1 MGLEIISQPQLFLR
15 PLTALNGV
23 EGYVPPY
30 FATFHTCMTSSP
42 VSSYTF
48 PLTGQ
53 LGLHITNSSDSYIV
67 NIDGVVQPPPSYSVD
82 ANTRIITFVKP
93 IPPNTEIFI
102 TQIGTTV
109 SMVSVAS
116 LTADKTYLRN
126 AIAENLVV
134 TSLTALSAEIRIVDI
149 TQYELSGYTIR
160 GNTDVIGNF
169 NVSQLISA
177 TNLEIVEKTT
187 SKTLSV
193 TNGFITNLSADKLSA
208 DSVFINVLSAN
219 NNFITKLTALTAD
232 FNVIG
237 SNVNVNGNIAGTVNN
252 LKASFNQGTA
262 IGDYSFAVNS
272 GVATGNYSHAE
283 GYSTNANDVYN
294 HVEGYVTQASG
305 IASHAEGYST
315 KAIGDYSHAEGY
327 FTEATGTASHA
338 EGDLTRAT
346 GLASH
351 AAGRYAIAAHN
362 LSWIWN
368 GSSSGPSLSTT
379 KSGQFMVSAEG
390 GVFLPGAVGIGTDS
404 QANALTVVGNIS
416 ATGNIVS
423 PNQTIDSNSSVLTR
437 TLGDT
442 RYGNIVYAVLE
453 VNSATNNTTT
463 YSTITSIPLE
473 ANSIYEIDSMIQI
486 TTSNNGGTKFRLQ
499 YSGTQVFVN
508 FVETYYS
515 SAATTTFSKVVAN
528 FTETTQT
535 SDSVRSHIYRR
546 SGIIKTLTA
555 GTLSAQMALNSS
567 SGNVLGAYGSY
578 ILARKLV

>member
-1 MGLEIISQPQLFLR
+1 MGLEIITQPQLFLR

-82 ANTRIITFVKP
+82 ANTRVITFVKP

-193 TNGFITNLSADKLSA
+193 TNGFITNLSTDKLSA
-208 DSVFINVLSAN
+208 DNVFINILSAN
-219 NNFITKLTALTAD
+219 NTFITKLTALTAEFD
-232 FNVIG
+232 VINKNI
-237 SNVNVNGNIAGTVNN
+237 SVNGNINVTGTVVGTVSSLVITANSLSAQEINLINTPANN
-252 LKASFNQGTA
+252 ATGPMISIGQTESSSFSGIRATYDEPTNKLFITSNVDTTSLTSVVIDTQNGN
-262 IGDYSFAVNS
+262 I
-272 GVATGNYSHAE
+272 GVAGAPTSQNVLTVTGN
-283 GYSTNANDVYN
+283 
-294 HVEGYVTQASG
+294 
-305 IASHAEGYST
+305 
-315 KAIGDYSHAEGY
+315 
-327 FTEATGTASHA
+327 
-338 EGDLTRAT
+338 
-346 GLASH
+346 
-351 AAGRYAIAAHN
+351 
-362 LSWIWN
+362 
-368 GSSSGPSLSTT
+368 LSTT
-379 KSGQFMVSAEG
+379 
-390 GVFLPGAVGIGTDS
+390 
-404 QANALTVVGNIS
+404 GNILTLGLS
-416 ATGNIVS
+416 SFGDIVS
-423 PNQTIDSNSSVLTR
+423 PNQTINSDSSVLTR

-453 VNSATNNTTT
+453 ADSATNSTTT
-463 YSTITSIPLE
+463 YSTIISIPLE
-473 ANSIYEIDSMIQI
+473 ANSLYEINSIIQI
-486 TTSNNGGTKFRLQ
+486 TTSSNGGSKFRLQ
-499 YSGTQVFVN
+499 YSGTEAFVN

-515 SAATTTFSKVVAN
+515 SAATTTFSKAVAN
-528 FTETTQT
+528 FSETTQT
-535 SDSVRSHIYRR
+535 SDSVRGHIYRR
-546 SGIIKTLTA
+546 SGIIKTSTA
-555 GTLSAQMALNSS
+555 VTLSAQMALNSAN
-567 SGNVLGAYGSY
+567 GNVLGARGSY